1 MKAITQ
7 HCYGGPDML
16 ALADVPAPAP
26 GADEVL
32 IRVQAA
38 SVNAADWLL
47 MRGDPYLVRLAF
59 GLRGPRVSVRGR
71 DAAGVVET
79 VGSNVTAFTPGDEVY
94 AETNAGSFAEF
105 TVVDQKRVARRP
117 LSVSV
122 EQASIVPIAGTTAL
136 QAVRFV
142 DAGQRVLITGAS
154 GGVGSFAVQ
163 LAVARG
169 ASVTALT
176 RTPEIAIQRAAASTE
191 VQGSYDVILDV
202 AGVLSLRE
210 LCGLLTPTGTLV
222 LVSGKGGRVLG
233 PIGRI
238 LAGSLR
244 GLVGK
249 QRIRALASSANGA
262 DLDELRELI
271 EAGAVVLDVA
281 ATYPLAET
289 AAALRLFGTGE
300 AGGKI
305 VVTI

>member
-1 MKAITQ
+1 
-7 HCYGGPDML
+7 
-16 ALADVPAPAP
+16 
-26 GADEVL
+26 
-32 IRVQAA
+32 
-38 SVNAADWLL
+38 
-47 MRGDPYLVRLAF
+47 
-59 GLRGPRVSVRGR
+59 
-71 DAAGVVET
+71 
-79 VGSNVTAFTPGDEVY
+79 
-94 AETNAGSFAEF
+94 
-105 TVVDQKRVARRP
+105 
-117 LSVSV
+117 
-122 EQASIVPIAGTTAL
+122 
-136 QAVRFV
+136 
-142 DAGQRVLITGAS
+142 VLITGAS

-176 RTPEIAIQRAAASTE
+176 RTPEIAIQRGAASTE

-262 DLDELRELI
+262 DLDEL
-271 EAGAVVLDVA
+271 
-281 ATYPLAET
+281 
-289 AAALRLFGTGE
+289 
-300 AGGKI
+300 
-305 VVTI
+305 